1 MKQLLLTLATLGLL
15 TSIHSPASASVSYG
29 GEACGLVDDLSD
41 DALHTLQSRNVETVD
56 DLTPLQK
63 RFVVLTA
70 RNYLGD
76 SQDDISIENATDAV
90 SYLQQVSE
98 GGDLSADVLKIHGQ
112 IYSLILFYPG
122 GNPVGL
128 IFSGMDPIASVS
140 DGDIGCLD

>member
-1 MKQLLLTLATLGLL
+1 MKQLLLGLATLGLL
-15 TSIHSPASASVSYG
+15 TAIHSPASASVSYG

-41 DALHTLQSRNVETVD
+41 EALHTLQSRSVETVD

-70 RNYLGD
+70 RHYVQYD
-76 SQDDISIENATDAV
+76 QDMALPKNAKDAIK
-90 SYLQQVSE
+90 LLKEGSE